1 MHKKHNAALGFIF
14 VTLLVDVTGLGV
26 IIPVTPKLIMSLIH
40 SNSVSDAI
48 SYGLWINVIY
58 AVMQFIFSPVLG
70 GLSDQY
76 GRRPILLISLLG
88 FGLDYLVMAN
98 APTIVWLF
106 IVRIFSGIAGASFTT
121 ATAYIADISTPEK
134 RAQNFG
140 IVGAAFGMGFIIGP
154 AIGGMLGHYGTRVP
168 FYFSAGL
175 SLLNFVY
182 GYFVVPESL
191 SPDHRRKFD
200 WKRANP
206 VGTLTQLGKYP
217 VVLGMIGSIICI
229 YLAAHATQSTWT
241 YYTMEKFK
249 WDEKMVGWSL
259 AFVGLMIGIVQGGLI
274 RIINPKLGNKKSI
287 YLGFGLYV
295 IGFTLFAFASQS
307 WMMFAFT
314 ILYCLGGITGP
325 ALQGIMSGEV
335 PANAQGELQGGLTSL
350 ISVTSIIGPL
360 MMGYL
365 FRYYTKPGHPYFPG
379 APFLMGGFLTLI
391 GTVLAVRSLSQT
403 MKNVN

>member
-1 MHKKHNAALGFIF
+1 MHRRHNAALGFIF

-40 SNSVSDAI
+40 GNLSDAAT
-48 SYGLWINVIY
+48 YGVWLNALY
-58 AVMQFIFSPVLG
+58 AFMQFFFSPILG
-70 GLSDQY
+70 GLSDRY
-76 GRRPILLISLLG
+76 GRRPVLLLSLLG
-88 FGLDYLVMAN
+88 FGLDYLVLAN
-98 APTIVWLF
+98 APTIIWLF
-106 IVRIFSGIAGASFTT
+106 IFRIFSGMMGASFTT

-154 AIGGMLGHYGTRVP
+154 AIGGMLGHFGTRVP

-191 SPDHRRKFD
+191 SVEHRRKFD

-206 VGTLTQLGKYP
+206 IGTLLQLGKYP
-217 VVLGMIGSIICI
+217 VVLGMIGSVVCI

-241 YYTMEKFK
+241 YYTMFKFG

-259 AFVGLMIGIVQGGLI
+259 AFIGLMIGIVQGGLI
-274 RIINPKLGNKKSI
+274 RFVNPKLGNKYSV
-287 YLGFGLYV
+287 YLGFILYI
-295 IGFTLFAFASQS
+295 IGFILFAFASQT
-307 WMMFAFT
+307 WMMFLFT
-314 ILYCLGGITGP
+314 IPYCLGGITGP
-325 ALQGIMSGEV
+325 ALQGIMTGEV

-350 ISVTSIIGPL
+350 ISITSIVGPL

-365 FRYYTKPGHPYFPG
+365 FRFYTKPGNPYFPG
-379 APFLMGGFLTLI
+379 APFLAGGVLTLI
-391 GTVLAVRSLSQT
+391 GVVLAYRSLS
-403 MKNVN
+403 KKA